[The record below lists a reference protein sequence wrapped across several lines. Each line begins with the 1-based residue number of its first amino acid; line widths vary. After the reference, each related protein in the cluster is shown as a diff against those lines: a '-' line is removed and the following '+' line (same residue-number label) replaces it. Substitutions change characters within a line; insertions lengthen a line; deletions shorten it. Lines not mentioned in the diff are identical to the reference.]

1 MDRPSTY
8 WPQKELIALESFES
22 ESLAGSKSLMP
33 CLELEECGERNAVHN
48 TIIIRSNFYFPL
60 LFLSKP
66 NNGREIFIFSFPFSS
81 KQSSKQTISLK
92 FGPLGE
98 SLRQFSGPFTS
109 FLVITYV
116 PLLMNAMW
124 QKKLFTIFHNM
135 QNLSMRVGSGG
146 GSSGFIHDLP

>member
-48 TIIIRSNFYFPL
+48 TSIIIRSNFYFPL
-60 LFLSKP
+60 L
-66 NNGREIFIFSFPFSS
+66 NGREIFIFSFPFSS

-135 QNLSMRVGSGG
+135 QNLSRRVGSGG